1 MKKSKLLLPIY
12 LIVSLVIIIAAVIVS
27 LTAGINLGIDF
38 AGGKQIEIK
47 LDETTNTSGYPEKIN
62 AALKDYNL
70 VIDSSFQEDKYTD
83 TYYVVKINHQKAMTD
98 ETKND
103 IRSAIANKLGI
114 NTENVGEVVEISGN
128 ITEQTLIN
136 ISIAIVAIFVLVFVA
151 CWIRYGVM
159 NGLAS
164 LFNSL
169 LTMILSFAL
178 VLITRLELNIPT
190 CIGILITSVLSLA
203 MFTVVLE
210 KVRELSLSKQNKDM
224 TNEEIYNVSTKKTI
238 SSTIIVGIMLIVF
251 GIACFFSPVTHI
263 QLFSIAIFEC
273 LIVAVFSYMFV
284 SSKLGAYLADIKSI
298 RDKQKLSKNEP
309 LKNKKRK

>member
-103 IRSAIANKLGI
+103 IRAAIANKLGI

-128 ITEQTLIN
+128 VTEQTLIN

-151 CWIRYGVM
+151 CWIRYV
-159 NGLAS
+159 NTVWQKYFPISIRYVFLKVTHS
-164 LFNSL
+164 LR
-169 LTMILSFAL
+169 
-178 VLITRLELNIPT
+178 LI
-190 CIGILITSVLSLA
+190 
-203 MFTVVLE
+203 
-210 KVRELSLSKQNKDM
+210 
-224 TNEEIYNVSTKKTI
+224 STKFYLKAKGDTMRYA
-238 SSTIIVGIMLIVF
+238 SGICCQNAARMRTTL
-251 GIACFFSPVTHI
+251 
-263 QLFSIAIFEC
+263 
-273 LIVAVFSYMFV
+273 
-284 SSKLGAYLADIKSI
+284 
-298 RDKQKLSKNEP
+298 
-309 LKNKKRK
+309 